1 MRFSRFEELEIWQLS
16 IALTRDIY
24 NATRKYSFRR
34 DRGLAEQT
42 QRAAVSVSANIVEG
56 FERSN
61 NNEFIRF
68 LKIAKGSCG
77 EVRNH
82 LTIAR
87 EVGYLSGDQFTLLQQ
102 QSLDLSR
109 QIAGFIRYLE
119 KVRKNGKHQSK

>member
-1 MRFSRFEELEIWQLS
+1 MRFGRFEELEIWQLS

-34 DRGLAEQT
+34 DRGLSEQI

-82 LTIAR
+82 LIIAR
-87 EVGYLSGDQFTLLQQ
+87 EVGYLSGEEFNPLQQ

-119 KVRKNGKHQSK
+119 KVRKNGQHQSK

>member
-1 MRFSRFEELEIWQLS
+1 MRFGRFEELEIWQLS
-16 IALTRDIY
+16 ISLTRDIY

-34 DRGLAEQT
+34 DRGLSEQI

-82 LTIAR
+82 LIIAR
-87 EVGYLSGDQFTLLQQ
+87 EVGYLSGEEFNPLQQ

-119 KVRKNGKHQSK
+119 KVRKNGQHQSK